1 MSSGYDDYYDDWYED
16 WYATKCFEE
25 LARLLRARARE
36 DEFVE
41 KYRQHVRERADDGDG
56 S

>member
-1 MSSGYDDYYDDWYED
+1 MSSGYDDYYDDWYAD

-25 LARLLRARARE
+25 LARLLCE
-36 DEFVE
+36 
-41 KYRQHVRERADDGDG
+41 REREAIVVDMVDDGDG